1 MQARG
6 DEYHV
11 YPAERVLGE
20 KDACGVG
27 MIANME
33 KPASHELLE
42 VALRALSCMEHRGA
56 CSGGM
61 DSNIAICGGDDSGDG
76 AGVMTQIP
84 WELFGCDVNLPD
96 DTGTCA
102 VGMLF
107 LSKDTDLRIDA
118 KIKLESS
125 LTQEGFDILGYRIVP
140 VDASVLGERSA
151 QTEPW
156 MEQIFISH
164 PTARDAEMETLLYIA
179 RKRVEDSLS
188 YEALYVASL
197 SPKTI
202 VYKGMLKS
210 SAIVSYYKDLRDP
223 RYKVQYAL
231 WHRRF
236 STNTMPR
243 WPLAQPFRYLGHN
256 GEINTIQGNYNWT
269 HARSGSFEH
278 PNFGYRMREVLPP
291 CRAEN
296 SDSGNMDCYLELI
309 LRCNR
314 ELPEALM
321 MMIPEAYK
329 AADEKSSKKVTEF
342 YEYWG
347 ALQEAWD
354 GPALVAFCDGEYMG
368 ATLDRNGLRPARYF
382 QLNDGTC
389 VVSSETGI
397 LDSELFPAAMFKS
410 KGRLGPGA
418 MVAIDLH
425 TGELIENDEIK
436 KKMAAKKPYGDWNKV
451 FREEMGREPFLSAD
465 HDLAVPRAIEQ
476 NLMTMQFDM
485 GYTIEDVEMVV
496 EAMAQTGKEPTFC
509 MGNDKP
515 LAVVSDRAHVLYDY
529 FTQRFA
535 QVTNPAIDPYRE
547 SLVMSTDVFLGR
559 QGNLMAETPTYFQNK
574 ANNRLVKVDSPF
586 LNERQLYGIK
596 NSGLLTVQLSTRY
609 DFGRGP
615 GALEK
620 AVSDLCYEA
629 SNAIRNGAELII
641 LSDVPRNSDFMSF
654 DVSDP
659 DIELERSMLAIPP
672 LLAVGA
678 VHHYLIQ
685 QGLRTQASLVVS
697 TGQCWSTHH
706 FACLIGYGASAV
718 CPYLALAHIRRW
730 HSTDKGAAKADGQRV
745 EEVQANYKRAI
756 DAGLKKIMSKM
767 GISVLESYRGAQI
780 FQCIGLDEKVVE
792 RAFTGTPCTAPALS
806 FTDIANESMMFHRR
820 AFPELEETAEK
831 LEFAGWYRYIKN
843 KGEFHMN
850 NPDMARA
857 LHRAVRNKE
866 PLAYEEYRRQIMD
879 GRPVTAI
886 RDLLD
891 FASDRQPVPL
901 QEVEDALSI
910 CNRFVTGGMS
920 LGALSR
926 EAHEVIALG
935 MNRIGGMSN
944 SGEGGEDPVRFHPIE
959 DVDEEGNSATFS
971 HLNGL
976 RNGDSATSAT
986 KQVASGRF
994 GVTAAYLRSA
1004 KQLEIK
1010 IAQGAKPGEGGQ
1022 LPGPK
1027 VDEYIARLRNSVPG
1041 VELISPP
1048 PHHDIYSIEDL
1059 AQLIF
1064 DLHQVSPDAKVSVKL
1079 VASAGIGTIAA
1090 GVAKA
1095 NADVIQISGHDGGTG
1110 ASPLSSIMHAGGP
1123 WEQGLSEV
1131 QGVLVANGLRNRVT
1145 LRVDGGIKT
1154 GWDIVVAAMMGA
1166 EEFGFGSVAMIAEGC
1181 IMARVCHMNRCP
1193 VGVAT
1198 QREDLRRKFP
1208 GTPDHVANFMLFV
1221 AEEVR
1226 TIIAALGYRSLD
1238 EVIGRSDLLRPR
1250 AENAV
1255 RTNVPQPAMASG
1267 RRKQRTPK
1275 QLVKTSSIDL
1285 NGFFLDQ
1292 QPEESERLA
1301 WVGAK
1306 RGSAAHSNGP
1316 VLDDEI
1322 LSDREVAAVIESNGG
1337 SVVKEM
1343 SIQNVDR
1350 SVGGRIAGAIA
1361 SKHGDDGFKGEIKLS
1376 FVGSAGQSFG
1386 VWNTSGVHL
1395 RVEGDCNDYVGKGIN
1410 GGTIVAIKPQDSS
1423 FSSEQNVIAGNTCL
1437 YGATGGQ
1444 VFLSGRVGERFG
1456 IRNAGCEAV
1465 IEGSGDH
1472 LGEYMT
1478 NGVIIALGT
1487 VGRNVGAGMSG
1498 GLLYIYDPEE
1508 KGLQLNADN
1517 RRNAFRVTAR
1527 AGQEQLK
1534 SLIQRHH
1541 DLTGSSIAAAILQDW
1556 DAAVNLFWQV
1566 APVSMQQSELVGA
1579 MEEAQEVRAD
1589 SPVTV
1594 AARGAQR
1601 SQDGAKAWGASA
1613 PGA

>member
-1 MQARG
+1 
-6 DEYHV
+6 
-11 YPAERVLGE
+11 
-20 KDACGVG
+20 

-33 KPASHELLE
+33 KPASHELLQ

-61 DSNIAICGGDDSGDG
+61 DSNILLCGGDDSGDG

-84 WELFGCDVNLPD
+84 WELFSADVTLPED
-96 DTGTCA
+96 KSSCA

-107 LSKDTDLRIDA
+107 LSKNRDVRIEA
-118 KIKLESS
+118 KMKLEQS
-125 LTQEGFDILGYRIVP
+125 LLQEGFEILGYRIVS
-140 VDASVLGERSA
+140 VDSTVLGERSA

-156 MEQIFISH
+156 MEQIFLSH
-164 PTARDAEMETLLYIA
+164 PEARGGELENLLYIA
-179 RKRVEDSLS
+179 RKRVEDTLS
-188 YEALYVASL
+188 YDDLYVASL

-210 SAIVSYYKDLRDP
+210 SAMVRYYKDLRDP
-223 RYKVQYAL
+223 RFKVQYAL

-269 HARSGSFEH
+269 RARSGSFEH

-296 SDSGNMDCYLELI
+296 SDSGNMDCYLELM

-321 MMIPEAYK
+321 MMIPEAYE
-329 AADEKSSKKVTEF
+329 DEDSGDVRDF

-368 ATLDRNGLRPARYF
+368 ASLDRNGLRPARYF

-397 LDSELFPAAMFKS
+397 LESKLFPPEMFKS
-410 KGRLGPGA
+410 KGRLGPGK

-425 TGELIENDEIK
+425 TGELIENEAVK
-436 KKMAAKKPYGDWNKV
+436 QKMASKKPYGDWNKV
-451 FREEMGREPFLSAD
+451 FREEMDLQPFLAKD
-465 HDLAVPRAIEQ
+465 HDLVVPKAMED
-476 NLMTMQFDM
+476 NLMTLLFDM
-485 GYTIEDVEMVV
+485 GYTIEDVEMVI

-515 LAVVSDRAHVLYDY
+515 LAVLSNRAHVLYDY

-547 SLVMSTDVFLGR
+547 SLVMSIEVYLGR
-559 QGNLMAETPTYFQNK
+559 QGNLMAESPTYFQNQ
-574 ANNRLVKVDSPF
+574 ANNRLVKIDSPF
-586 LNERQLYGIK
+586 LNERQLYAIK

-609 DFGRGP
+609 DFGKGP

-620 AVSDLCYEA
+620 AVSDICYEA

-641 LSDVPRNSDFMSF
+641 LSDVPRNSDFLSF
-654 DVSDP
+654 DVEDP
-659 DIELERSMLAIPP
+659 DIGLEKSVLAIPP

-678 VHHYLIQ
+678 IHHYLIQ

-730 HSTDKGAAKADGQRV
+730 HATDKGAAKADGQTV
-745 EEVQANYKRAI
+745 EELQGNYKDAVN
-756 DAGLKKIMSKM
+756 AGLKKIMSKM

-780 FQCIGLDEKVVE
+780 FQCIGLDKKVVE
-792 RAFTGTPCTAPALS
+792 RAFTGTPSTCEALS

-820 AFPELEETAEK
+820 AFPELDQQPVAEK
-831 LEFAGWYRYIKN
+831 LEFAGWYKYIKA

-850 NPDMARA
+850 NPEMARA
-857 LHRAVRNKE
+857 LHQAVRNNE

-891 FASDRQPVPL
+891 FCSDRQPVPL
-901 QEVEDALSI
+901 AEVEDAVSI
-910 CNRFVTGGMS
+910 CIRFVTGGMS

-926 EAHEVIALG
+926 EAHEVIAVG
-935 MNRIGGMSN
+935 MNRVGGMSN
-944 SGEGGEDPVRFHPIE
+944 SGEGGEDPLRYTPLE
-959 DVDEEGNSATFS
+959 DVDEDGHSPSFP
-971 HLNGL
+971 HLQGL

-994 GVTAAYLRSA
+994 GVTAAYLRSG

-1079 VASAGIGTIAA
+1079 VANAGIGTIAA

-1123 WEQGLSEV
+1123 WEQGLCEV
-1131 QGVLVANGLRNRVT
+1131 QDVLVDNGLRERVT

-1198 QREDLRRKFP
+1198 QREDLRKKFP
-1208 GTPDHVANFMLFV
+1208 GTPEHVANFMLFV

-1226 TIIAALGYRSLD
+1226 TIIAALGFRSLD
-1238 EVIGRSDLLRPR
+1238 KIIGRSDLLRPR
-1250 AENAV
+1250 ADGAV
-1255 RTNVPQPAMASG
+1255 RSNVPQPALAS
-1267 RRKQRTPK
+1267 QPPK
-1275 QLVKTSSIDL
+1275 QGKPKKLSKTAAVNLESFYAQERPD
-1285 NGFFLDQ
+1285 
-1292 QPEESERLA
+1292 EENRTS
-1301 WVGAK
+1301 WVGVK
-1306 RGSAAHSNGP
+1306 RRMPAHSNGP

-1322 LSDREVAAVIESNGG
+1322 LADPEVAKVIEENDGK
-1337 SVVKEM
+1337 VKM
-1343 SIQNVDR
+1343 SMDIRNTNR
-1350 SVGGRIAGAIA
+1350 SLGGRLAGTIAARY
-1361 SKHGDDGFKGEIKLS
+1361 GDHGFKGELHLD
-1376 FVGSAGQSFG
+1376 FTGSAGQSFG
-1386 VWNTSGVHL
+1386 VWNTGGVFL
-1395 RVEGDCNDYVGKGIN
+1395 KVTGDCNDYVGKGMN
-1410 GGTIVAIKPQDSS
+1410 GGRILAVAPESSS
-1423 FSSEQNVIAGNTCL
+1423 FASQENVIAGNTCL
-1437 YGATGGQ
+1437 YGATGGE
-1444 VFLSGRVGERFG
+1444 VFFNGTVGERFG
-1456 IRNAGCEAV
+1456 VRNAGCSAV
-1465 IEGSGDH
+1465 VEGAGDH

-1478 NGVIIALGT
+1478 NGVIVALGD
-1487 VGRNVGAGMSG
+1487 VGRNVAAGMSG
-1498 GLLYIYDPEE
+1498 GILYLYSEADDDRPEI
-1508 KGLQLNADN
+1508 NRDN
-1517 RRNAFRVTAR
+1517 VQNIFRVTSE
-1527 AGQEQLK
+1527 AGEKQLK
-1534 SLIQRHH
+1534 ELVEKHLE
-1541 DLTGSSIAAAILQDW
+1541 LTGSRRAAEILKDW
-1556 DAAVNLFWQV
+1556 KNSLHRFWQV
-1566 APVSMQQSELVGA
+1566 APVSMQQSDVVAISEAPVETARVA
-1579 MEEAQEVRAD
+1579 M
-1589 SPVTV
+1589 
-1594 AARGAQR
+1594 AARVTKNGE
-1601 SQDGAKAWGASA
+1601 SA
-1613 PGA
+1613 TQAVGPGSTWPQARPPAL